1 MSIALID
8 SDILVYRVGFTTQD
22 KSDGIALARLRET
35 FGGILDSLGTRDYR
49 SYLTATGKGN
59 YRFAIYPEYKANRK
73 DMEKPV
79 HYELLRQTLLEDY
92 GSTLVEGQEAD
103 DQIGIDNAKIED
115 SIIVSIDKDL
125 NQLPGW
131 HYNFVKG
138 LKYKVTPEEGLKYF
152 YHQLLMGD
160 RTDNI
165 PGLTGIG
172 EKKAA
177 KAISQAAAEEHLFQV
192 ARGMYKKEYPD
203 TWESIMLR
211 NGRLLKIRQ
220 KEDEL
225 WQFPVADETP
235 TDESATSEAD

>member
-1 MSIALID
+1 MIALID
-8 SDILVYRVGFTTQD
+8 SDILVYRIGFTTQETT
-22 KSDGIALARLRET
+22 DGIALARLRET
-35 FGGILDSLGTRDYR
+35 FGGILDSLGTRDYQ

-79 HYELLRQTLLEDY
+79 HYDLLRQALLEDY
-92 GSTLVEGQEAD
+92 GSILVEGQEAD
-103 DQIGIDNAKIED
+103 DQIGIDSQRTED

-152 YHQLLMGD
+152 YHQLLTGD

-177 KAISQAAAEEHLFQV
+177 KALAQAAAEEHLFKV
-192 ARGMYKKEYPD
+192 AREMYKKEHKD

-225 WQFPVADETP
+225 WEFPDVDVTQ
-235 TDESATSEAD
+235 TNESATSEVD